1 MGKEHYTKTRNI
13 INNFGDP
20 KAVVREWKDTDG
32 DIVGIEVF
40 YGGKNGGDS
49 EGHGHFIAKKIDGL
63 FQTTL
68 DRHPDLEDG
77 GRHAIETYDTEDED
91 DKDKGNKDNFIK
103 YAYNNEARQDRI
115 RRKKAII
122 DRISYLDYEDPQC
135 REKIKDLESEFHS
148 VGSCGHDDNNS
159 LKEEFKKA
167 KNNFFNRRRECL
179 EQRFRSAWMQKEAII
194 SRAQN
199 LLYFSDPGTARDEMN
214 QLFNEWKLI
223 PRTTKDKDD
232 ELWERFNA
240 IRTEFREK
248 QTREY
253 ERRKAQQQDAK
264 IKKEYIVS
272 RAESLMYTTD
282 FKAAKDEMKSLME
295 QWKMS
300 PRASRQD
307 EDSLWQRFSRAR
319 ETLFNRAKEDYEKR
333 QLEYDTAKAR
343 KESIISQAESLCG
356 TSDFRSASDRMKDL
370 SQQFYDAGNAGKD
383 NQDLKDRFN
392 NVKQRFYDAK
402 KIAGEAQHR
411 EYLQKLQERLYE
423 KEQKLSNLDD
433 AIYRTQGSISELM
446 SRPDPSYTN
455 PHRYEI
461 AARRNEKLSNLNEKL
476 RSMGERRLQLIDQ
489 ISNLRSK
496 MSR

>member
-1 MGKEHYTKTRNI
+1 MSKDGYTKTRDVV
-13 INNFGDP
+13 NNFGDP
-20 KAVVREWKDTDG
+20 KAVVREWKDTAG
-32 DIVGIEVF
+32 DTVGIEVF
-40 YGGKNGGDS
+40 YGGRNGGDS

-77 GRHAIETYDTEDED
+77 GRHAIEVLDT
-91 DKDKGNKDNFIK
+91 KD
-103 YAYNNEARQDRI
+103 AYNNEARQDRI
-115 RRKKAII
+115 WKKKAII
-122 DRISYLDYEDPQC
+122 DQISYIDYDDQHC
-135 REKIKDLESEFHS
+135 IDKIKDLESEFYN
-148 VGSCGHDDNNS
+148 VGSCGHDDNIS
-159 LKEEFKKA
+159 LKQEFKNA
-167 KNNFFNRRRECL
+167 KNDFFNKRREHL
-179 EQRFRSAWMQKEAII
+179 EQRFRLTWMQKESII

-199 LLYFSDPGTARDEMN
+199 LLYSSDSNTSRDEMN
-214 QLFNEWKLI
+214 RLLNEWKGL
-223 PRTTKDKDD
+223 PRTTKVKDD

-248 QTREY
+248 QMWEY

-272 RAESLMYTTD
+272 RAESLMYATD
-282 FKAAKDEMKSLME
+282 FKSAKDEMKSLME

-319 ETLFNRAKEDYEKR
+319 EALFDRAKQDYEKR
-333 QLEYDTAKAR
+333 QLEYSTAKAR
-343 KESIISQAESLCG
+343 KESIISQAESLCS
-356 TSDFRSASDRMKDL
+356 TSDFRSASDQMKNL

-383 NQDLKDRFN
+383 NQNLKDRFN
-392 NVKQRFYDAK
+392 NVKQRFYEAK
-402 KIAGEAQHR
+402 RIAGEAQHR

-423 KEQKLSNLDD
+423 KQQKLSNLDD
-433 AIYRTQGSISELM
+433 AIYRTQSSISELM

-476 RSMGERRLQLIDQ
+476 RSMGERRSQLIDQ
-489 ISNLRSK
+489 IYDLQSK
-496 MSR
+496 INR

>member
-1 MGKEHYTKTRNI
+1 MGKNDYTKTRDI
-13 INNFGDP
+13 INNFGDS
-20 KAVVREWKDTDG
+20 KAVVREWKDEGG
-32 DIVGIEVF
+32 DTVKIEVF

-49 EGHGHFIAKKIDGL
+49 DGHGHFVAEKIDGL

-77 GRHAIETYDTEDED
+77 GRHEIESW
-91 DKDKGNKDNFIK
+91 NKK
-103 YAYNNEARQDRI
+103 HAYNDEARQDRI
-115 RRKKAII
+115 RRKKDII
-122 DRISYLDYEDPQC
+122 DQISYLDCEDPQC
-135 REKIKDLESEFHS
+135 IDRIKDLESEFYN
-148 VGSCGHDDNNS
+148 VGSCGHDDNIS
-159 LKEEFKKA
+159 LKEEFKNA
-167 KNNFFNRRRECL
+167 KKFFFDRRRERL
-179 EQRFRSAWMQKEAII
+179 EQRFKVTWTQKEAII

-199 LLYFSDPGTARDEMN
+199 LLYLSDSNTARDEMN
-214 QLFNEWKLI
+214 QLLNEWKGL

-248 QTREY
+248 QAREY

-272 RAESLMYTTD
+272 RAESLMYATD

-333 QLEYDTAKAR
+333 QSEYNAARAR
-343 KESIISQAESLCG
+343 KESIISQAESLCSA
-356 TSDFRSASDRMKDL
+356 SDFRSASDQMKNL

-383 NQDLKDRFN
+383 NQNLKDRFN
-392 NVKQRFYDAK
+392 QVKQRFYEAK
-402 KIAGEAQHR
+402 RIAGEAQHR
-411 EYLQKLQERLYE
+411 EYLQKQQERIYE
-423 KEQKLSNLDD
+423 KQQKLSSLED
-433 AIYRTQGSISELM
+433 AIYRIQGSISELM

-489 ISNLRSK
+489 ISNLQSK

>member
-1 MGKEHYTKTRNI
+1 MGKDDYTKTRDI

-20 KAVVREWKDTDG
+20 KAVVREWKDTGG
-32 DIVGIEVF
+32 DTVKIEVF
-40 YGGKNGGDS
+40 YGGKDGGDS
-49 EGHGHFIAKKIDGL
+49 DGHGHFVAEKIDDL
-63 FQTTL
+63 FQVTF

-77 GRHAIETYDTEDED
+77 GRHAIETWNNNDED
-91 DKDKGNKDNFIK
+91 NKNKYIKD
-103 YAYNNEARQDRI
+103 AYNNEARQDRI

-122 DRISYLDYEDPQC
+122 DQISYLDCDDPQC
-135 REKIKDLESEFHS
+135 IGKIKDLESEFYN
-148 VGSCGHDDNNS
+148 VGSCGHADNIS
-159 LKEEFKKA
+159 LKEEFKMSKEA
-167 KNNFFNRRRECL
+167 FFNRRRECQ
-179 EQRFRSAWMQKEAII
+179 EQRFRSTWMQKEAII

-199 LLYFSDPGTARDEMN
+199 LLNFSDSNTARDEMN
-214 QLFNEWKLI
+214 QLFSEWKRL
-223 PRTTKDKDD
+223 PRTIKDKDD

-240 IRTEFREK
+240 TRMEFREK

-264 IKKEYIVS
+264 IKKEFIVS
-272 RAESLMYTTD
+272 RAESLMYATD
-282 FKAAKDEMKSLME
+282 FKSAKDEMKSLME

-333 QLEYDTAKAR
+333 QLEYNTAKAR
-343 KESIISQAESLCG
+343 KESIISQAESLCS
-356 TSDFRSASDRMKDL
+356 TSDFRSASDQMKNL

-383 NQDLKDRFN
+383 NQNLKDRFN
-392 NVKQRFYDAK
+392 QVKQRFYEAK
-402 KIAGEAQHR
+402 RTAGELQHR

-423 KEQKLSNLDD
+423 KQQKLSNLDD
-433 AIYRTQGSISELM
+433 AIYRTQSSISELM
-446 SRPDPSYTN
+446 SRPEPSYTN

-461 AARRNEKLSNLNEKL
+461 VARRNEKLSNLNEKL
-476 RSMGERRLQLIDQ
+476 RSMGERRFQLIDQ
-489 ISNLRSK
+489 ISNLQSK